1 MSGFSA
7 DGMAFVKWSVIMKK
21 RFIYRKL
28 TLVVG
33 IVVAL
38 IVIFTLWLRQPV
50 HAFTRKADSR
60 TSLFYNLKKSFTQ
73 KKVILEQQVNGLAG
87 LLLGR
92 NNPY

>member
-7 DGMAFVKWSVIMKK
+7 DGMPFANGEITMKK
-21 RFIYRKL
+21 RFTYREL

-50 HAFTRKADSR
+50 NAFTRNDDPR
-60 TSLFYNLKKSFTQ
+60 TSLFYNLKRSFTQ
-73 KKVILEQQVNGLAG
+73 KKVMIEQQVNGLAG
-87 LLLGR
+87 LLLNR